1 MREDT
6 PKLRPLKVPF
16 RSWCTLN
23 PLVLIVNEKHVCGG
37 RSRGESRQ
45 CVRKPIEHRT
55 RQSGLDRWLL
65 PCPLLHHVQLP
76 SLSDQVV
83 GGKIVKKRPQNARST
98 IYLQAT
104 ITPAAARNPFSHARE
119 SGRPSSQN
127 LFLPA
132 DSQRRAQE
140 EVRELV

>member
-1 MREDT
+1 MFVAAVREGN
-6 PKLRPLKVPF
+6 LGSVLENRL
-16 RSWCTLN
+16 SIA
-23 PLVLIVNEKHVCGG
+23 LVNQDRTGG
-37 RSRGESRQ
+37 FF
-45 CVRKPIEHRT
+45 
-55 RQSGLDRWLL
+55 LA
-65 PCPLLHHVQLP
+65 PLLHHVQLP